1 MNLTQSGTY
10 TRGVKATLL
19 NRILLVL
26 AFVGLFVASAL
37 SMEKALNISLPCG
50 NTSGCDMV
58 ASHPSSML
66 FGVIPVAYI
75 GFLGYILM
83 AGLAVARAMRTPYNP
98 MLVTVGYG
106 AAAVG
111 AAFSLYLQYV
121 SLFHIHAICPYCMTS
136 AITMILTLV
145 VYALLF
151 TEIKKGPQGD
161 AEPEAQAD
169 MPKTD
174 LYMVCGLP
182 LAMVVALGLL
192 SGTEKP
198 KGPYLD
204 NRKIELNVASLVPD
218 HPNSF
223 GPSDAPITI
232 VEFADMCCPACQ
244 KASPKVKEFAAENPA
259 TVRIVYRHFPLA
271 MHEFG
276 RVSAAMGE
284 YAAEKGRF
292 WDFTLS
298 VMGKQR
304 QPDSIDELLET
315 AKSVGLD
322 PDDMKKRLSDK
333 NDPVFDRVTRDMND
347 GHKVGVTSTPT
358 FIILAKGIK
367 PDNCGPNDVID
378 KLNSPTYKKI
388 LSGHA

>member
-1 MNLTQSGTY
+1 
-10 TRGVKATLL
+10 
-19 NRILLVL
+19 
-26 AFVGLFVASAL
+26 
-37 SMEKALNISLPCG
+37 
-50 NTSGCDMV
+50 
-58 ASHPSSML
+58 
-66 FGVIPVAYI
+66 
-75 GFLGYILM
+75 
-83 AGLAVARAMRTPYNP
+83 
-98 MLVTVGYG
+98 
-106 AAAVG
+106 
-111 AAFSLYLQYV
+111 
-121 SLFHIHAICPYCMTS
+121 
-136 AITMILTLV
+136 
-145 VYALLF
+145 
-151 TEIKKGPQGD
+151 
-161 AEPEAQAD
+161 
-169 MPKTD
+169 
-174 LYMVCGLP
+174 
-182 LAMVVALGLL
+182 
-192 SGTEKP
+192 
-198 KGPYLD
+198 
-204 NRKIELNVASLVPD
+204 
-218 HPNSF
+218 
-223 GPSDAPITI
+223 
-232 VEFADMCCPACQ
+232 
-244 KASPKVKEFAAENPA
+244 
-259 TVRIVYRHFPLA
+259 